1 MLDHKVS
8 PLLDAM
14 EVKECFAQHGGASC
28 YRILH
33 PESGREFVLKH
44 ISIPAGEGQ
53 VQALLL
59 TGAYANE
66 EEADAYYRREAEA
79 LLQEAEN
86 RKRLL
91 DCPYILP
98 FLGVQMEKKEGVGY
112 DLYAVLPKRNS
123 LETYLSENAVSH
135 LRGINMGIDLC
146 VALSALREE
155 GYVHGNLKP
164 GNVFFSDTGR
174 FMLGDFGLISTED
187 IQYAVLPEQYRSCFS
202 APELSGYLGG
212 LNQTVDIY
220 SLGMILYR
228 IYNGNH
234 APFEDEQTGPKAA
247 DARRVEG
254 EALPAPLYADY
265 ELVEIIC
272 KACAYDPAERYQTP
286 DEMRVELEQY
296 MRRNAVSDHLIVPP
310 LVTDG
315 ETLSPEEAEAET
327 EPVRFADPTKMNDA
341 FKKAFSPNEGK
352 KSGREKAEKK
362 QSKEPAS
369 QPEPFKRSAYE
380 PSQVAADRRR
390 REDRREKSRKRKKIA
405 WIIFAAVLT
414 LLVLCIGLYEFTDL
428 GKGRWHYFVS
438 VDELELS
445 EITADSFRLRITTDA
460 NPAAF
465 TVYCRDSYGN
475 SKTERFTDGTVVFRD
490 LNPNTQYNIKLE
502 LPGWHKLTG
511 HTSAIASTKALTEIL
526 SFRALPDAGAD
537 SVRLELA
544 LKDESTAPAFWTL
557 QYGKNGQEPME
568 LQFAGSDC
576 RVSELEMGATYT
588 FTLIQTDNLYLSGE
602 TKTEY
607 TTVEPVEA
615 SELQLDG
622 IRDGAAQLSWRCAT
636 DLPDGWE
643 LSCTDAEGKALSV
656 QLQEAVRAEEG
667 GWRCGAVVSGLA
679 LDVEYTVL
687 LKAPGLSEPLKLT
700 IRDAGIRLSTF
711 TGEATLEGLTLQW
724 SADRAPTGGWRITA
738 AFAEEKTLETV
749 VRGESCTMAVLP
761 DTDYTLTITPVDG
774 SSVIGENT
782 LQIRS
787 AEDRR
792 FAQMG
797 VEKAGTTI
805 GLYFRPEKDAYTY
818 GDLDLSGTV
827 RFGSKD
833 SVSFGIVAGGW
844 PVESDEDV
852 TVHYVVR
859 DAETGALISV
869 AQEERPW
876 NTLWEGNHF
885 VGDLR
890 QDWFPQTPGSY
901 TFSVYVNSQRLGT
914 IGFTLEN

>member
-14 EVKECFAQHGGASC
+14 EIGECFARHDGASC
-28 YRILH
+28 YWIRH

-66 EEADAYYRREAEA
+66 EEADAYYHEEAES

-123 LETYLSENAVSH
+123 LETYLNENAVSH

-202 APELSGYLGG
+202 APELNGYLGG
-212 LNQTVDIY
+212 LNPTVDIY

-234 APFEDEQTGPKAA
+234 APFEDEQTSPKAA

-265 ELVEIIC
+265 ELAGIIC

-315 ETLSPEEAEAET
+315 ETLSPEEAEAEP
-327 EPVRFADPTKMNDA
+327 EPVRFADPKKMDET
-341 FKKAFSPNEGK
+341 FKKAFSPDEGRN
-352 KSGREKAEKK
+352 SAREKAEKK
-362 QSKEPAS
+362 QGKEPAS
-369 QPEPFKRSAYE
+369 QPEPPKRSAYE
-380 PSQVAADRRR
+380 PPQVAADRRR
-390 REDRREKSRKRKKIA
+390 REDQRTKSRKRKKLA
-405 WIIFAAVLT
+405 WIIFAAVMT
-414 LLVLCIGLYEFTDL
+414 LLVIGIGLYEFTDL
-428 GKGRWHYFVS
+428 GKGLWHYFVS

-445 EITADSFRLRITTDA
+445 DITADSFRLRITTDA
-460 NPAAF
+460 DPAAF
-465 TVYCRDSYGN
+465 TVYCQDTYGN
-475 SKTERFTDGTVVFRD
+475 SRTGSFTDGTVVFRD

-502 LPGWHKLTG
+502 LPGLHKLTG
-511 HTSAIASTKALTEIL
+511 HTTATASTKALTEIL

-557 QYGKNGQEPME
+557 QYGKDGQEPTE

-576 RVSELEMGATYT
+576 RISDLEMGETYT

-615 SELQLDG
+615 SDLQLDG
-622 IRDGAAQLSWRCAT
+622 IRDGAAQLSWRCT
-636 DLPDGWE
+636 TELPGSWE
-643 LSCTDAEGKALSV
+643 LSCTDAEGTELAV
-656 QLQEAVRAEEG
+656 QIQEATPAQEG
-667 GWRCGAVVSGLA
+667 GWHCVAVVTGLVR
-679 LDVEYTVL
+679 DVEYTVL
-687 LKAPGLSEPLKLT
+687 LKAPGLAEPLTMSFL
-700 IRDAGIRLSTF
+700 DAGIRLSDF
-711 TGEATLEGLTLQW
+711 AGEATLEGLALHW
-724 SADRAPTGGWRITA
+724 SADRAPAGGWRITA
-738 AFAEEKTLETV
+738 AFAEGKTLEIL

-761 DTDYTLTITPVDG
+761 DIDYTLTIVPADG

-782 LQIRS
+782 LQLRS
-787 AEDRR
+787 MEDRR

-797 VEKAGTTI
+797 VEKAGTTL

-818 GDLDLSGTV
+818 SDLDLSGTV

-844 PVESDEDV
+844 PVESDDDV

-859 DAETGALISV
+859 DAGTGELVSV

-876 NTLWEGNHF
+876 NTLWESNHF

-890 QDWFPQTPGSY
+890 QEWLPQTPGSY

-914 IGFTLEN
+914 IGFKLDE